1 MTLPPVLN
9 VEDLHISF
17 SENGMEKE
25 VVKGISF
32 AVNRGEI
39 VAIVGESGAGKSV
52 AAQSVLRLLPVS
64 GTRIQGAISLGDRN
78 ILELPEKEMRSM
90 RGKSAG
96 MIFQE
101 PMTALNPLHTI
112 EKQITEGILSHD
124 SSGRKK
130 ARQKAIEL
138 LSAVGIDHAEERLGH
153 HPHQLSGGQRQRVM
167 IAMAIASN
175 PGLLIADEPTTALDV
190 TVQARV
196 LALLSELKETRH
208 MGILLIT
215 HDLGVVRHVA
225 NRVYVMRGGEFVETA
240 TPEELFEAPRH
251 PYTKQLVTAHATPA
265 EPRNMEGA
273 PVVLKADDIRV
284 HFQKGDRFLFKKR
297 RVTRAVDGVSLEVKA
312 GESLGIVGES
322 GSGKS
327 TLALALLRL
336 IRCRG
341 GIEFMGHR
349 LDTLGQA
356 ELNRI
361 RQNIQVVFQDP
372 FASLSPRMSVREI
385 VAEGLSHHAK
395 ETRGDHH
402 RLIEKAI
409 TEVGLSPSILARYPH
424 EFSGGERQRI
434 AIARALVL
442 NPALIILD
450 EPTSALDR
458 SIQFQVTTLLKSL
471 QKTRNIAYLF
481 ISHDLRIIRSLCDRV
496 MVMKDGQIVE
506 SGNTHQIFE
515 TPAHPY
521 TKELLA
527 AALS

>member
-1 MTLPPVLN
+1 
-9 VEDLHISF
+9 
-17 SENGMEKE
+17 MEKE

-52 AAQSVLRLLPVS
+52 AAQSVLRLLPES
-64 GTRIQGAISLGDRN
+64 GTRIRGEITLEDQH
-78 ILELPEKEMRSM
+78 ILELSDKEIRRV

-101 PMTALNPLHTI
+101 PMTALNPLHTV
-112 EKQITEGILSHD
+112 EKQIIEGILCHTRIE
-124 SSGRKK
+124 RKE
-130 ARQKAIEL
+130 ARQQALEL
-138 LSAVGIDHAEERLGH
+138 LHAVGIDHAEERLGH

-167 IAMAIASN
+167 IAMAIASK

-196 LALLSELKETRH
+196 LALLSRLKETRN

-215 HDLGVVRHVA
+215 HDLGVVRQVA
-225 NRVYVMRGGEFVETA
+225 DRVCVMRAGEFVETG
-240 TPEELFEAPRH
+240 TPDELFQAPRH
-251 PYTKQLVTAHATPA
+251 PYTRQLVTAHATPS

-273 PVVLKADDIRV
+273 PVILKADDIKV
-284 HFQKGDRFLFKKR
+284 HFQKGDRFFFQKR
-297 RVTRAVDGVSLEVKA
+297 RITRAVDGVSFDIKA

-341 GIEFMGHR
+341 RIEFLGSR
-349 LDTLGQA
+349 LDALPHA
-356 ELNRI
+356 DLNRV
-361 RQNIQVVFQDP
+361 RQKIQVVFQDP

-385 VAEGLSHHAK
+385 VAEGLSHHGPK
-395 ETRGDHH
+395 NRETHP
-402 RLIEKAI
+402 RLIEEAI
-409 TEVGLSPSILARYPH
+409 TEVGLSPSILDRYPH

-442 NPALIILD
+442 NPELIILD

-458 SIQFQVTTLLKSL
+458 SIQFQVTTLLKTL

-481 ISHDLRIIRSLCDRV
+481 ISHDLRIIRALCDRV
-496 MVMKDGQIVE
+496 LVMKQGRVVE
-506 SGNTHQIFE
+506 AGNTRQIFE

-521 TKELLA
+521 TKELLS
-527 AALS
+527 AAL

>member
-1 MTLPPVLN
+1 MTLSPVLN
-9 VEDLHISF
+9 VKDLHISF

-52 AAQSVLRLLPVS
+52 AAQSVLKLLPVS
-64 GTRIQGAISLGDRN
+64 GTRIQGEISLEGQN
-78 ILELPEKEMRSM
+78 ILELSEKEMREV

-112 EKQITEGILSHD
+112 EKQITEGILCHD
-124 SSGRKK
+124 RSGRKE
-130 ARQKAIEL
+130 ARRKAIAL
-138 LSAVGIDHAEERLGH
+138 LNAVGIDHAEERLCH

-225 NRVYVMRGGEFVETA
+225 DRVYVMRGGEFVETA
-240 TPEELFEAPRH
+240 TPEKLFEAPRH
-251 PYTKQLVTAHATPA
+251 PYTKQLVTAHATPS

-284 HFQKGDRFLFKKR
+284 HFQKADRFFCKKKI
-297 RVTRAVDGVSLEVKA
+297 TRAVDGVSLEVKA

-385 VAEGLSHHAK
+385 VAEGLNHHAK
-395 ETRGDHH
+395 ETRGDHP

-409 TEVGLSPSILARYPH
+409 TEVGLSPSILTRYPH